1 MNTRS
6 LLVEIGTEE
15 LPPPQL
21 QALGEAFAAALAGAF
36 ERDGFRFAQTTPFAT
51 PRRLA
56 VHIAELPERGP
67 GRVTERKGPS
77 LDRCYDEHKQPT
89 PAALGFARS
98 CGVALE
104 DLQVSDDNRLCLR
117 RRETGAAVQELLEAH
132 IAAALQALPAGRR
145 MRWGAAAHEFI
156 RPVRWVLALY
166 GGEAA
171 PVRVLGVRAG
181 AVTHG
186 HRQHCPQPLPVRD
199 ADAWEDTL
207 ETEGRVIASFAKRRR
222 RIAAQVERAAEGRAL
237 VGDALLDEVT
247 AMTEWPAAI
256 AARFNPSFLSL
267 PAEVIIEVLE
277 HDQKFFP
284 TADAGGALLP
294 DFVAVANIES
304 AAPENI
310 RRGYERVVAPRL
322 SDAAF
327 FFAQDQ
333 KRTLESRLPELGGIL
348 FHRKL
353 GSLADKTRR
362 LEQLVGQLAEHLAEQ
377 LNTPAEDAVRAA
389 HLCKA
394 DLATDMVREY
404 PALEGVIG
412 RYYALADGES
422 GAVAAAI
429 SGHRLPR
436 RAGGALAPTAAGALL
451 ALADR
456 LDTLA
461 GIVGAGELPSGS
473 KDPYGL
479 RRAGAAVVR
488 IVLEKQL
495 DLDLG
500 DWIARAAGAYGE
512 LPDPDGIAR
521 LPGYLLDRIRGHYLE
536 RGCAADEIA
545 AAMAVRP
552 LQLLDLDARLA
563 AVRHF
568 KALPQTGSLTLA
580 NKRIRNILKK
590 DGAADAPAAAEDAP
604 AANAATA
611 ANGGAGDD
619 AESALQRAFRDRR
632 RRVNDLAGRR
642 DYLGALNTLVELR
655 EPIDRFFDE
664 VLVMSEDENER
675 RSRIGLLRDI
685 HSLFTCIADFSKLD
699 AKPGAEAA

>member
-36 ERDGFRFAQTTPFAT
+36 ERDGFRFAQATSYAT

-56 VHIAELPERGP
+56 AHIAELPERGP
-67 GRVTERKGPS
+67 GRVTERKGPP
-77 LDRCYDEHKQPT
+77 LEQCYDEHKKPT

-98 CGVALE
+98 CGAALE

-117 RRETGAAVQELLEAH
+117 RREDGAAVQELLEDR
-132 IAAALQALPAGRR
+132 IDAALQALPAGRR

-166 GGEAA
+166 GDEAM

-181 AVTHG
+181 GVTHG

-199 ADAWEDTL
+199 ADAWESTL
-207 ETEGRVIASFAKRRR
+207 ETEGRVIASFAKRRS

-237 VGDALLDEVT
+237 MNDALLDEVT

-294 DFVAVANIES
+294 GFVAVANIES

-327 FFAQDQ
+327 FFAQDK
-333 KRTLESRLPELGGIL
+333 KRTLESRLPQLGDIL

-362 LEQLVGQLAEHLAEQ
+362 LEQLTGQLAEQ
-377 LNTPAEDAVRAA
+377 LNTPAADAVRAA

-404 PALEGVIG
+404 PELEGVIG

-422 GAVAAAI
+422 EAVAAAI

-436 RAGGALAPTAAGALL
+436 RAGGDLAQTAAGALL
-451 ALADR
+451 ALVDR

-500 DWIARAAGAYGE
+500 EWIARAADGYGKLLDAGA
-512 LPDPDGIAR
+512 IAR
-521 LPGYLLDRIRGHYLE
+521 LPGYLLERIRGHYLE
-536 RGCAADEIA
+536 RGCANDEIA
-545 AAMAVRP
+545 AATAVRP

-590 DGAADAPAAAEDAP
+590 DDGAAHAAAATEDAP
-604 AANAATA
+604 AANGG
-611 ANGGAGDD
+611 NGSAGDD
-619 AESALQRAFRDRR
+619 AESALHRAFRDRR

-664 VLVMSEDENER
+664 VLVMSEDDNER
-675 RSRIGLLRDI
+675 RSRIGLLREI

-699 AKPGAEAA
+699 AKPGAGAA

>member
-1 MNTRS
+1 
-6 LLVEIGTEE
+6 
-15 LPPPQL
+15 
-21 QALGEAFAAALAGAF
+21 
-36 ERDGFRFAQTTPFAT
+36 
-51 PRRLA
+51 
-56 VHIAELPERGP
+56 
-67 GRVTERKGPS
+67 
-77 LDRCYDEHKQPT
+77 
-89 PAALGFARS
+89 
-98 CGVALE
+98 
-104 DLQVSDDNRLCLR
+104 
-117 RRETGAAVQELLEAH
+117 
-132 IAAALQALPAGRR
+132 
-145 MRWGAAAHEFI
+145 
-156 RPVRWVLALY
+156 
-166 GGEAA
+166 
-171 PVRVLGVRAG
+171 
-181 AVTHG
+181 
-186 HRQHCPQPLPVRD
+186 
-199 ADAWEDTL
+199 
-207 ETEGRVIASFAKRRR
+207 
-222 RIAAQVERAAEGRAL
+222 
-237 VGDALLDEVT
+237 
-247 AMTEWPAAI
+247 
-256 AARFNPSFLSL
+256 
-267 PAEVIIEVLE
+267 VLE

-284 TADAGGALLP
+284 TADADGALLP
-294 DFVAVANIES
+294 GFVAVANIES

-327 FFAQDQ
+327 FFAQDK
-333 KRTLESRLPELGGIL
+333 KRTLESRLPQLGGIL

-362 LEQLVGQLAEHLAEQ
+362 LEQLTGQLAKQLAEHLAEHPD
-377 LNTPAEDAVRAA
+377 TSAADAVRAA

-412 RYYALADGES
+412 GYYALADGES
-422 GAVAAAI
+422 EAVAAAI

-436 RAGGALAPTAAGALL
+436 RAGGDLAQTGAGALL

-488 IVLEKQL
+488 IVLEKQF
-495 DLDLG
+495 DLNLA
-500 DWIARAAGAYGE
+500 DWIARAADGYGKM
-512 LPDPDGIAR
+512 LNAGDIAR
-521 LPGYLLDRIRGHYLE
+521 LPGYLLERIRGHYLE
-536 RGCAADEIA
+536 RGCAADELA
-545 AAMAVRP
+545 AATAVRP

-590 DGAADAPAAAEDAP
+590 DGGAASAAADAPAAP
-604 AANAATA
+604 AGN
-611 ANGGAGDD
+611 GAGDD
-619 AESALQRAFRDRR
+619 AESALHRAFRDRR
-632 RRVNDLAGRR
+632 SRVNDLAGRR

-664 VLVMSEDENER
+664 VLVMSEDDDER
-675 RSRIGLLRDI
+675 RSRIGLLREI

>member
-6 LLVEIGTEE
+6 LLVEIGVEE

-21 QALGEAFAAALAGAF
+21 KALGEAFAAALAGAF
-36 ERDGFRFAQTTPFAT
+36 ERDGFRFAQTTHFAT

-56 VHIAELPERGP
+56 AHIAGLPERGP
-67 GRVTERKGPS
+67 GRVTERKGPP
-77 LDRCYDEHKQPT
+77 LAQCYDEHKKPT

-98 CGVALE
+98 CGAALE

-117 RRETGAAVQELLEAH
+117 RREDGAAVQELLEAH

-166 GGEAA
+166 GAEAV

-181 AVTHG
+181 KVTHG

-207 ETEGRVIASFAKRRR
+207 ETEGRVIASFAKRRS

-237 VGDALLDEVT
+237 VNDALLDEVT

-284 TADAGGALLP
+284 TADADGALLP
-294 DFVAVANIES
+294 GFVAVANIES
-304 AAPENI
+304 DAPENI
-310 RRGYERVVAPRL
+310 RRGVERVVAPRL

-327 FFAQDQ
+327 FFAQDK
-333 KRTLESRLPELGGIL
+333 KRTLESRLPELGDIL

-362 LEQLVGQLAEHLAEQ
+362 LEQLAGQLAGQ

-389 HLCKA
+389 HLCKT

-404 PALEGVIG
+404 PELEGVIG

-422 GAVAAAI
+422 EAVAAAI

-436 RAGGALAPTAAGALL
+436 RAGGNLAPTAEGALL

-500 DWIARAAGAYGE
+500 DWIACAAGNYGK
-512 LPDPDGIAR
+512 LLNADAIAR
-521 LPGYLLDRIRGHYLE
+521 LPGYLLERIRGHYLE

-545 AAMAVRP
+545 AATAVRP

-590 DGAADAPAAAEDAP
+590 DDGAAHAAEDAH
-604 AANAATA
+604 A
-611 ANGGAGDD
+611 ANGGDAGDD

-675 RSRIGLLRDI
+675 RSRIGLLREI

-699 AKPGAEAA
+699 TGAA

>member
-6 LLVEIGTEE
+6 LLVEIGVEE
-15 LPPPQL
+15 LPPPRL
-21 QALGEAFAAALAGAF
+21 EALGEAFAAALAGAF
-36 ERDGFRFAQTTPFAT
+36 ERDGFRFAQTTHYAT

-56 VHIAELPERGP
+56 AHIAELPERGP
-67 GRVTERKGPS
+67 GRVTERKGPP
-77 LDRCYDEHKQPT
+77 LEQCYDEHKQPT

-98 CGVALE
+98 CGAALE

-117 RRETGAAVQELLEAH
+117 RREDGAAVQELLEAR
-132 IAAALQALPAGRR
+132 IADALQALPAGRR

-166 GGEAA
+166 GGEAV

-181 AVTHG
+181 NVTHG
-186 HRQHCPQPLPVRD
+186 HRQHCSQPLPVRD

-207 ETEGRVIASFAKRRR
+207 ETEGRVIASFAKRRN

-237 VGDALLDEVT
+237 MNDALLNEVT

-267 PAEVIIEVLE
+267 PAEVITEVLE

-284 TADAGGALLP
+284 TADADGALLP
-294 DFVAVANIES
+294 GFVAVANIES
-304 AAPENI
+304 DAPDNI

-333 KRTLESRLPELGGIL
+333 KRTLESRLPELGDIL

-362 LEQLVGQLAEHLAEQ
+362 LEQLTGQLAEHLAEHLAEQ
-377 LNTPAEDAVRAA
+377 RDTRAEDAVRAA

-404 PALEGVIG
+404 PELEGVIG

-422 GAVAAAI
+422 EAVAAAI

-436 RAGGALAPTAAGALL
+436 RAGGDLAQTAAGALL

-500 DWIARAAGAYGE
+500 DWIARAASGYGK
-512 LPDPDGIAR
+512 LLNNDDIAR
-521 LPGYLLDRIRGHYLE
+521 LPGYLLERIRGHYLE
-536 RGCAADEIA
+536 RNCANDELA
-545 AAMAVRP
+545 AATAVRP

-590 DGAADAPAAAEDAP
+590 DGGGAANAAENAP
-604 AANAATA
+604 AANAA
-611 ANGGAGDD
+611 NGAGDD

-675 RSRIGLLRDI
+675 RNRIGLLREI

-699 AKPGAEAA
+699 AKSGAEAA